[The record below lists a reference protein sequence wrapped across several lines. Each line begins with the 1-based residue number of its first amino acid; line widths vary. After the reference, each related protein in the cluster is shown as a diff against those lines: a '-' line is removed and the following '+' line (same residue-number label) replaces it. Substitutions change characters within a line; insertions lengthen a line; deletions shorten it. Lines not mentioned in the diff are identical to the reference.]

1 MEEVAKAT
9 AVNDRLQN
17 MLDAQDQNVELLKKE
32 LNEMKAM
39 VDDHEK
45 SKAADKVSNGGYHGD
60 RRCAGARCSSVVR
73 AVAHDAMGRRIDPS
87 LWTH

>member
-45 SKAADKVSNGGYHGD
+45 SKAADKVSKGGDDGD
-60 RRCAGARCSSVVR
+60 RLCAGARCSSVVR
-73 AVAHDAMGRRIDPS
+73 VVAHGAMDRRINPS
-87 LWTH
+87 